1 VLTGTAPALF
11 PGEVERTNYEMTLQ
25 AQFSQHVRTGLMCVA
40 GAMALAGSVVRAQ
53 VGTPPAGV
61 ALPSDAEIRRVLADR
76 IDVQRRSLGMV
87 VGILDPNGRRVVG
100 YGQSGDPLTPEL
112 SGDTAFRI
120 ASVTKVFTA
129 LLLADMVERGEIRL
143 QDPVQKYL
151 PTGTSV
157 PGRNG
162 QLIQFIDLVTHTSG
176 LPPRPPDFP
185 SLTDPAAAAYSA
197 ADLFRSLNGYTLA
210 RDPGSAWD
218 YGNLDFA
225 VLGHALA
232 TRARMEFG
240 HLLEVRVTGPL
251 GLRTTGLVP
260 TRAKGGVATGHDVQ
274 LDPIVRVETPALEA
288 AGSMWSSADDLL
300 GFLAAVM
307 GYTSTTL
314 KPAMDAMLATS
325 RPMPSAGGAKAEQAL
340 GWFVMGE
347 GANRIVSHDGN
358 TPGFAA
364 AIAFDPA
371 SRVGIVV
378 LSNASAPVGDIARHF
393 LRPGLFPLA
402 QAPPVQTRVE
412 VAIDPA
418 RLDVLVGRY
427 ALASGAVFAVSRQSD
442 TLVFQS
448 ASTGP
453 LRLRPS
459 ALREFFASEIDL
471 QVTFNVDS
479 EGRSTDLVLHQQG
492 RAASA
497 RRIESVQ

>member
-1 VLTGTAPALF
+1 
-11 PGEVERTNYEMTLQ
+11 
-25 AQFSQHVRTGLMCVA
+25 MCVA
-40 GAMALAGSVVRAQ
+40 GAMALAGSAVRAQ
-53 VGTPPAGV
+53 VGTSPSGV

-87 VGILDPNGRRVVG
+87 VGILGPNGRRVVA
-100 YGQSGDPLTPEL
+100 YGQSGDPATPTL
-112 SGDTAFRI
+112 GGDTAFRI

-129 LLLADMVERGEIRL
+129 LLLADMVERGEVRL
-143 QDPVQKYL
+143 QDPVHEYL

-157 PGRNG
+157 PRRNG
-162 QLIQFIDLVTHTSG
+162 QLIRFIDLVTHTSG

-185 SLTDPAAAAYSA
+185 SLTDPAAATYSA
-197 ADLFRSLNGYTLA
+197 ADLFRSLNGYTLP
-210 RDPGSAWD
+210 RDIGSGWD

-251 GLRTTGLVP
+251 GLRTTGLAA

-314 KPAMDAMLATS
+314 KPALDAMLATS
-325 RPMPSAGGAKAEQAL
+325 RPMPSAGRVKADQAL

-364 AIAFDPA
+364 AIAFDPT

-393 LRPGLFPLA
+393 LRPGQFPLA

-412 VAIDPA
+412 VAIDPT

-427 ALASGAVFAVSRQSD
+427 ALASGAVFAVSRQTD
-442 TLVFQS
+442 TLVFHS

-459 ALREFFASEIDL
+459 AVREFFASEIDL
-471 QVTFNVDS
+471 QITFNVDS
-479 EGRSTDLVLHQQG
+479 EGRSTDLVVHQQG

-497 RRIESVQ
+497 RRIESTQ